1 MLKEC
6 TAEEFLILSDM
17 KHRKMQD
24 ASCRV
29 GELHAGI
36 LAPAV
41 SNFELQAFFHVIP
54 HCFFWT

>member
-1 MLKEC
+1 
-6 TAEEFLILSDM
+6 M

-29 GELHAGI
+29 GELHVGI

-41 SNFELQAFFHVIP
+41 SNFEFQAFFHVIP